1 MQSFDSIVG
10 TATRIEG
17 DLHVDES
24 LRIDGRLNGNLEQT
38 NGKARWIIIGPNG
51 EIRGNIRAQN
61 VSVSGKVF
69 GNIFA
74 SGSTE
79 LMEGCEVRGNIT
91 HKSITVEPGAI
102 VHGQLIASPDG
113 IDAEAAAKSIIDSA
127 RNDLSS

>member
-38 NGKARWIIIGPNG
+38 VGKARWIIIGPNG

-127 RNDLSS
+127 RNDLS

>member
-38 NGKARWIIIGPNG
+38 VGKARWIIIGPNG

-102 VHGQLIASPDG
+102 VHGQLIASRDG

-127 RNDLSS
+127 RNDAP

>member
-38 NGKARWIIIGPNG
+38 VGKARWIIIGPNG

-127 RNDLSS
+127 RNDAL